1 MWEQLIPMLAGLF
14 KGSGEAGSAT
24 AGGGSLMELL
34 KGGAS
39 KMGGANSA
47 MSGQVPGAV
56 LPQNQFGQ
64 HMTGSPTSTN
74 PMMSST
80 IGAAS
85 APPSMGSGGGGKK
98 WEKWTTPQDTSAG
111 LSAAQPNDP
120 MYGQMMQQVMQQQ
133 QPQQQRQP
141 MTSVGVAQLPQT
153 GIPQATMP
161 KMPGAVHPNA
171 TWDTLLKMLSGG
183 G

>member
-14 KGSGEAGSAT
+14 KGGGE

-47 MSGQVPGAV
+47 MSGQVAGAV
-56 LPQNQFGQ
+56 LPQSSLNQAL
-64 HMTGSPTSTN
+64 TGSPTSTN

-80 IGAAS
+80 IGAGS
-85 APPSMGSGGGGKK
+85 APPSMGSGGGGEK

-111 LSAAQPNDP
+111 LVAGQPNDP
-120 MYGQMMQQVMQQQ
+120 MYGQMMQQVMQQ

-161 KMPGAVHPNA
+161 QMPGAVHPNA

>member
-1 MWEQLIPMLAGLF
+1 MWEQLIPMLSGLF
-14 KGSGEAGSAT
+14 KSGGGAGSAG

-47 MSGQVPGAV
+47 MSGPVAGAV
-56 LPQNQFGQ
+56 LPQSSLNQAL
-64 HMTGSPTSTN
+64 TGSPTSTN

-80 IGAAS
+80 IGAGS

-98 WEKWTTPQDTSAG
+98 WAQPQDVSAG
-111 LSAAQPNDP
+111 LVAGQANDP
-120 MYGQMMQQVMQQQ
+120 MYNQMMQQVMQQ

-161 KMPGAVHPNA
+161 KMPGAIHPNE
-171 TWDTLLKMLSGG
+171 DMMSLFRRLMGG
-183 G
+183 A

>member
-1 MWEQLIPMLAGLF
+1 MWEQLIPMLSELF
-14 KGSGEAGSAT
+14 KSGAGSAG
-24 AGGGSLMELL
+24 ASGGGLMDLL
-34 KGGAS
+34 SKGSS

-47 MSGQVPGAV
+47 MSGQVAGAV
-56 LPQNQFGQ
+56 LPQTQFGQ
-64 HMTGSPTSTN
+64 HMTGSPTVTN
-74 PMMSST
+74 PMMSPVE
-80 IGAAS
+80 GAAVS
-85 APPSMGSGGGGKK
+85 TPSTGSSGKK
-98 WEKWTTPQDTSAG
+98 WEKWVTPQDTSAG

-161 KMPGAVHPNA
+161 QMPGAIHPNE
-171 TWDTLLKMLSGG
+171 DMMSLFRRLMGG
-183 G
+183 A

>member
-1 MWEQLIPMLAGLF
+1 MWEQLIPMLSGLF
-14 KGSGEAGSAT
+14 KSGGE

-47 MSGQVPGAV
+47 MSGPVPGAV
-56 LPQNQFGQ
+56 LPQSSLTQAL
-64 HMTGSPTSTN
+64 TGSPTSTN

-80 IGAAS
+80 IGAGS
-85 APPSMGSGGGGKK
+85 APPSMGSGGGDKK
-98 WEKWTTPQDTSAG
+98 WEKWATPQDTSVGLVAG
-111 LSAAQPNDP
+111 QPNDP
-120 MYGQMMQQVMQQQ
+120 MYEQMMQQAMQGQQKQ
-133 QPQQQRQP
+133 QPQKQP
-141 MTSVGVAQLPQT
+141 MTAAGVFQMPQ
-153 GIPQATMP
+153 
-161 KMPGAVHPNA
+161 MPGAVHPNA

>member
-1 MWEQLIPMLAGLF
+1 M
-14 KGSGEAGSAT
+14 GSLLELLS
-24 AGGGSLMELL
+24 GGGSIVDLL
-34 KGGAS
+34 RKNP
-39 KMGGANSA
+39 MGGSGNA
-47 MSGQVPGAV
+47 MSGQVAGAV

-80 IGAAS
+80 IGSVATIPAQKQS
-85 APPSMGSGGGGKK
+85 NRS
-98 WEKWTTPQDTSAG
+98 WEKWAQPQDVSAG

-120 MYGQMMQQVMQQQ
+120 MYNQMMQQVMQQQ

-161 KMPGAVHPNA
+161 QMPGAIHPNE
-171 TWDTLLKMLSGG
+171 DMMSLFRRLMGG
-183 G
+183 A